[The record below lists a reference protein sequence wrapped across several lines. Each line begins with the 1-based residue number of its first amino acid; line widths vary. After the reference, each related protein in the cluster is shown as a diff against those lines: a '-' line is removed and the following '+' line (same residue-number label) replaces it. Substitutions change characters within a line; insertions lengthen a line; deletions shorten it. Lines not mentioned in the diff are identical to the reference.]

1 MTLKA
6 ANFYGIYRGKVYSN
20 KDPLGQSRL
29 RLRVPQVL
37 ADQITNWAWPVETP
51 SANFQLPEVG
61 QGVWVQFEGGDTNF
75 PIWVGQ
81 FGKELSA
88 DSSLKLEK
96 LKADESLATIE
107 QIMAIDAQSSGEK
120 ELDLTQTILNIA
132 RKLMERNYTSLY
144 DTTTQTASAA
154 NTPQA
159 VSLNTVDFT
168 SNVAVVDGTKITI
181 ANVGTYNLQWS
192 GQFANAGTAAADVRV
207 WLRYN
212 GVDYPNS
219 ASIVTIPGKHG
230 SISGHTIAAWNWLGK
245 SQATGDYV
253 EIMWSAETTDLSL
266 EYHPAG
272 AAGPAV
278 PSVIVTIT
286 ECE

>member
-1 MTLKA
+1 MIDPNAGFFGL
-6 ANFYGIYRGKVYSN
+6 YRGNVYSN
-20 KDPLGQSRL
+20 KDPLNQGRL

-37 ADQITNWAWPVETP
+37 ADQITDWAWPVDTSAAEFEVP
-51 SANFQLPEVG
+51 SVG
-61 QGVWVQFEGGDTNF
+61 QGIWVAFEGGNPSF
-75 PIWVGQ
+75 PVWVGT
-81 FGKELSA
+81 FGKDKTGNLPIYV
-88 DSSLKLEK
+88 DH
-96 LKADESLATIE
+96 LKAAEDISAVANL
-107 QIMAIDAQSSGEK
+107 IDIRDLSNGEK
-120 ELDLTQTILNIA
+120 ELVLTETLLKIA
-132 RKLMERNYTSLY
+132 RKVMERNYASLY
-144 DTTTQTASAA
+144 DTTTQTISAA

-159 VSLNTVDFT
+159 VRINTVDFA
-168 SNVAVVDGTKITI
+168 SNVTVANGTKVTI

-245 SQATGDYV
+245 SQNTGDYV
-253 EIMWSAETTDLSL
+253 EIWWAAESTDISL
-266 EYHPAG
+266 TAY
-272 AAGPAV
+272 AANSGPAV
-278 PSVIVTIT
+278 PSVIVTLT